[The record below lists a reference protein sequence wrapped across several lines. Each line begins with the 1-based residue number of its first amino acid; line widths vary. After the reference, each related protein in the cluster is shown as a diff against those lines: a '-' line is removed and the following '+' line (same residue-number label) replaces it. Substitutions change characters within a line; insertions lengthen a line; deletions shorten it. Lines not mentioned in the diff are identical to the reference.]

1 MLPDGVYLNLPA
13 EAYLA
18 DPALGSGDLK
28 DCLLQ
33 VVQWHG
39 RKRNPVWK
47 AHLMNSAG
55 KDALA
60 STIDQAFGHAL
71 HCAVLEPDAFDDR
84 YMIEPEAPDWPETID
99 QIRLAVQSS
108 GNGHF
113 LPSSK
118 SAPKAHYEAAA
129 RAANIKTMSDWAE
142 EKRLMAEGRIQISAK
157 WKFELLTLQ
166 RVIER
171 HSVAGQWV
179 RGGRS
184 EVSVF
189 ATDEHDHRYKC
200 RFDYLKV
207 GRVCDIK
214 TYGIKKG
221 KTPVDSFL
229 QARDDFAYD
238 FSAAH
243 YMDMRVNAL
252 PGLVRAGAV
261 FEVMGAEEVNGEWFV
276 NFEEASPED
285 VAFMDKVAAHEKP
298 VWAWLAAAKFGV
310 PEVDIVVFPDDLLAW
325 SAAVEQVSEA
335 KRNYR
340 KMRETFGEN
349 DDEMWTEDRGT
360 IVLNE
365 TNFSMRS
372 TNRGARTYDTI

>member
-1 MLPDGVYLNLPA
+1 MIPDGVFFGLPN
-13 EAYLA
+13 EAYQA
-18 DPALGSGDLK
+18 DRALGSSDLK
-28 DCLLQ
+28 ECLLQ

-39 RKRNPVWK
+39 RKRNSVWME
-47 AHLMNSAG
+47 HLKPKG
-55 KDALA
+55 KDADVE
-60 STIDQAFGHAL
+60 SIHTAFGSAL

-84 YMIEPEAPDWPETID
+84 YMIEPEAPNWPETID

-129 RAANIKTMSDWAE
+129 RHANIKTMSDWAE

-171 HSVAGQWV
+171 HSVAGKWV

-189 ATDEHDHRYKC
+189 WTDEHGHRYKC
-200 RFDYLKV
+200 RFDYLKI

-243 YMDMRVNAL
+243 YMDIRVNVL
-252 PGLVRAGAV
+252 PDLVKAGAI
-261 FEVMGAEEVNGEWFV
+261 FEVFTAEEVDGVWQV
-276 NFEEASPED
+276 GFEEASPAD
-285 VAFMDKVAAHEKP
+285 VAFMDKVAAHDKP
-298 VWAWLAAAKFGV
+298 TWAWLAAAKFGI

-325 SAAVEQVSEA
+325 SAAAEQVKEA
-335 KRNYR
+335 KRNYQ
-340 KMRETFGEN
+340 KMREIFGD
-349 DDEMWTEDRGT
+349 DDESMWTEDRGT

-365 TNFSMRS
+365 TNFSLRS

>member
-1 MLPDGVYLNLPA
+1 MIPDGIYLNLPA

-39 RKRNPVWK
+39 RKRNPIWRD
-47 AHLMNSAG
+47 HLRPKG
-55 KDALA
+55 KDADVEG
-60 STIDQAFGHAL
+60 IHQAFGHAL
-71 HCAVLEPDAFDDR
+71 HCAVLEPDAFDER
-84 YMIEPEAPDWPETID
+84 YMIEPETPDWPKTIEE
-99 QIRLAVQSS
+99 IRRAVQHS

-113 LPSSK
+113 LPDK
-118 SAPKAHYEAAA
+118 PINHSAHVAAA
-129 RAANIKTMSDWAE
+129 RAANVKTAADWADE
-142 EKRLMAEGRIQISAK
+142 LRLMAAGRIQISAK

-171 HSVAGQWV
+171 HSVAGKWV

-189 ATDEHDHRYKC
+189 YTDEHGHRYKC
-200 RFDYLKV
+200 RFDYLKI

-243 YMDMRVNAL
+243 YMDMRVNVL
-252 PGLVRAGAV
+252 PDLVKAGAI
-261 FEVMGAEEVNGEWFV
+261 FEVFTAEEVDGVWQV
-276 NFEEASPED
+276 GFEEAPPAD
-285 VAFMDKVAAHEKP
+285 VAFMDKVAAHDKP
-298 VWAWLAAAKFGV
+298 TWAWLAAAKFGI

-325 SAAVEQVSEA
+325 SAAAEQVKEA
-335 KRNYR
+335 KRNYQ
-340 KMRETFGEN
+340 KMREIFGD
-349 DDEMWTEDRGT
+349 DDESMWTEDRGT

-365 TNFSMRS
+365 TNFSLRS